1 MHLQQVTFR
10 ADKQVRKTNHVMKGV
25 AMGDVGPNEECKW
38 EDEVKNIP
46 PVPPTKLGGSCKNIE
61 VKYFLTVRNVIPYII
76 LSHTREF
83 GFNILLKQ
91 FEMHLKYRR
100 SCFWSVSML

>member
-61 VKYFLTVRNVIPYII
+61 VKYFLTVRNVIVQYHTTSDNLNLKII
-76 LSHTREF
+76 
-83 GFNILLKQ
+83 LKQ
-91 FEMHLKYRR
+91 FDMHL
-100 SCFWSVSML
+100 